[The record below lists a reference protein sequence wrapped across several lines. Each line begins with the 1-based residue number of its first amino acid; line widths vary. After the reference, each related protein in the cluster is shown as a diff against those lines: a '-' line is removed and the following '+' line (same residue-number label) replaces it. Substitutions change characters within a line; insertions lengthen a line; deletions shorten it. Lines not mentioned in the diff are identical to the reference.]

1 MSVKIL
7 PAIVAAALVATTAI
21 ASAQTRSPV
30 QDAYRYTQTVAPGP
44 DLSGGPFV
52 GTFSEGLPYPG
63 YYYGPGAYPYGAQGG
78 YYEQNRY

>member
-21 ASAQTRSPV
+21 ASAQTRSPA